1 MVRAYVNK
9 RNISD
14 VPEAVVQEAVRAV
27 QEMRLSVTE

>member
-1 MVRAYVNK
+1 MVRTYVNK

-14 VPEAVVQEAVRAV
+14 IAEAVIQETVRAV